1 MSKIL
6 IGVSGGIA
14 AYKALDIVSYFKKQ
28 GHDVHVIMTKN
39 ALEFVTPLSF
49 ESLSN
54 NKVHYDTFDKLHYHT
69 TEHISLTEN
78 CDLYVI
84 VPATAN
90 IIAKVVNGLADDM
103 LSTTFLAAN
112 CPKLICPAMNTRMY
126 NNPITQANL
135 KKALDYNMEILDSE
149 SGILACG
156 DIGKGRLAHV
166 DKIKEK
172 INYMLK
178 DDDLRN
184 KRVLITLGATCE
196 AIDPVRFITNHSSG
210 KMGIA
215 LAKAYRSHGA
225 DVTIIKANSN
235 IESPL
240 EIKEITAIS
249 ASDMFEEVK
258 ENYQDFDIVIMC
270 AAISDYY
277 LKNIAKNKIKKDSE
291 TLKIELYKTI
301 DILKYLGQ
309 HRLTNQKII
318 GFAMETENL
327 IENARKKLINKN
339 VDLIVANPLLK
350 ENAGFKS
357 DNNQITIISKD
368 KEEKIPT
375 KSKEELAYDII
386 KAIKELK

>member
-270 AAISDYY
+270 AAVSDYY